1 MQRPSRFSRHG
12 VGVGTGVCVAVG
24 SGNGVRVGV
33 FAGRG
38 VSVGRGVFVDDGP
51 ELSVLPATGVDEGA
65 PGVLVAAGR
74 GVFVTAGQMVAVVS
88 DAGVFVLPAPAVAPA
103 VTVARAPGV
112 PGGGAG
118 VPETAD
124 VPADR
129 GVPASVGLGEAAA
142 TVACVAGS
150 DPAALAV
157 GVRAAASIRASL
169 AASAMIADDS
179 GGCNWPRGSA
189 E

>member
-1 MQRPSRFSRHG
+1 
-12 VGVGTGVCVAVG
+12 
-24 SGNGVRVGV
+24 
-33 FAGRG
+33 
-38 VSVGRGVFVDDGP
+38 
-51 ELSVLPATGVDEGA
+51 
-65 PGVLVAAGR
+65 
-74 GVFVTAGQMVAVVS
+74 MVAVVS
-88 DAGVFVLPAPAVAPA
+88 DAGVVVLPARAVAPA
-103 VTVARAPGV
+103 ITVARAAAV
-112 PGGGAG
+112 PGRGAG

-124 VPADR
+124 VPADS
-129 GVPASVGLGEAAA
+129 GVPASVGLGEAAP